1 MSQNQSDPIYTPILP
16 DAEELSRKAA
26 DVLSDLTEQYPVWTQ
41 EELTAMTDY
50 LNQASVA
57 DEERRFSLIRN
68 DFFGKA
74 HDIKGQGSTFGY
86 PLMTDVG
93 SFICE
98 YLRYKENFAD
108 QDIALMHDMVNLMH
122 TILGERLTGDGGDT
136 GQSIRNK
143 IGKEA
148 K

>member
-1 MSQNQSDPIYTPILP
+1 MTQNQSDPIYTPILP

-98 YLRYKENFAD
+98 YLRHKENFAD
-108 QDIALMHDMVNLMH
+108 QDITLMHDMVKLMH
-122 TILGERLTGDGGDT
+122 TILSEGLTGDGGDM